1 MSEIVKM
8 HLWRLVERIIRFR
21 TWILNL
27 ILTLAILAPD
37 ILNSPEMLALLPAE
51 YQRYVIAAA
60 FVLNI
65 WMRPR
70 PAVLPS
76 DPEARGERR

>member
-1 MSEIVKM
+1 MKK
-8 HLWRLVERIIRFR
+8 LFERIFRFR

-27 ILTLAILAPD
+27 VLTLAIVAPD
-37 ILNSPEMLALLPAE
+37 LLNSPELLALIPAE
-51 YQRYVIAAA
+51 YQRWVIAGA
-60 FVLNI
+60 FLINI

-76 DPEARGERR
+76 DPEVMRQEERR

>member
-1 MSEIVKM
+1 MK
-8 HLWRLVERIIRFR
+8 RLVERIIRFR

-27 ILTLAILAPD
+27 ILTLAIVAPD
-37 ILNSPEMLALLPAE
+37 LLNSPELLALVPAE
-51 YQRYVIAAA
+51 YQRWVIAAA
-60 FVLNI
+60 FLVNI

-76 DPEARGERR
+76 DPEVRGGRQ